1 MNSNYG
7 FIVHPENH
15 DDLMNMTSE
24 ETGNIIKNMIRAF
37 RGEPPIRF
45 DDRFMDYV
53 SDDLCGRVLRDKELS
68 ERQSK
73 RRSGKTKNNQSET
86 NNNQKEPN
94 NNQTR
99 TKTNP
104 NTNTN
109 TNTNTNI
116 NNNIGFKPNAFTS
129 GCPKSD
135 IDFEEIER
143 NLIKN

>member
-1 MNSNYG
+1 MNKNYG
-7 FIVHPENH
+7 FIIHPEDHNAFM
-15 DDLMNMTSE
+15 DMSPTE
-24 ETGNIIKNMIRAF
+24 AGCVIKNMIRVF
-37 RGEPPIRF
+37 RGEEPEKF
-45 DDRFMDYV
+45 DDRFLDYV

-86 NNNQKEPN
+86 EKNQKEPN

-109 TNTNTNI
+109 TNTNI

-129 GCPKSD
+129 GCTSTD
-135 IDFEEIER
+135 YDFEELEKT
-143 NLIKN
+143 LIKN